1 MIDFGSLL
9 DKLEREG
16 NLRTIPTVAST
27 GVIDFSTNDY
37 LGLSEIPQ
45 LERAFLESQL
55 GEGAAMS
62 ASASRLLASRQQEFG
77 ALEERLSELYGGRGV
92 LTFNSGYHA
101 NTGIIPAIAK
111 AGKITILADKLVH
124 ASIIDGIMLSK
135 APFSRFRHNNLEALR
150 RDAVK
155 LLSADDITTLL
166 IVVES
171 VYSMDGDSCDIN
183 ALLDLRKELN
193 ALYSGRVMV
202 YVDEAH
208 AFGVCGPAGL
218 GLCAATGRM
227 EEVDIMVGTFGKA
240 LCSAGAFVC
249 ARKEIIDWLKN
260 SARSFIFSTALP
272 PIQALWTLEMVNRM
286 IGMDS
291 QRQHLRKLASLFSP
305 EAGHIVPVMVGDS
318 HKVVE
323 LSHKLEELGYKV
335 LPIRTPTVPPSTE
348 RLRIS
353 LSAARSV
360 EEVENLIAALKQLNA
375 L

>member
-16 NLRTIPTVAST
+16 NLRRIPST
-27 GVIDFSTNDY
+27 PATNIVDYSTNDY
-37 LGLSEIPQ
+37 LGISEIPQ
-45 LERAFLESQL
+45 LEREFLKSQVA
-55 GEGAAMS
+55 EGTAMS
-62 ASASRLLASRQQEFG
+62 ASAARLLASRQKEFG
-77 ALEERLSELYGGRGV
+77 DLEARLSELYNGRGV

-111 AGKITILADKLVH
+111 AGKITIMADKLVH

-135 APFSRFRHNNLEALR
+135 APFSRFRHNNLEALK

-155 LLSADDITTLL
+155 VLSADYTTTLL

-171 VYSMDGDSCDIN
+171 VYSMDGDSCDMDT
-183 ALLDLRKELN
+183 LLDLRKELN
-193 ALYSGRVMV
+193 DTFSGRVMV

-218 GLCAATGRM
+218 GLCAATRRLD
-227 EEVDIMVGTFGKA
+227 EVDILVGTFGKA

-272 PIQALWTLEMVNRM
+272 PIQARWTLEMVNMM

-291 QRQHLRKLASLFSP
+291 QREHLRTLAALFGP

-323 LSHKLEELGYKV
+323 LSRKLEELGHKV

-353 LSAARSV
+353 LSAARTV

>member
-16 NLRTIPTVAST
+16 NLRHIPSVASRQL
-27 GVIDFSTNDY
+27 VDYSTNDY
-37 LGLSEIPQ
+37 LGIAEMPN
-45 LERAFLESQL
+45 LEYAFLESQL
-55 GEGAAMS
+55 GGAAPMS
-62 ASASRLLASRQQEFG
+62 ASASRLLASRQEEFG
-77 ALEERLSELYGGRGV
+77 KLESRLSELYGGRGV
-92 LTFNSGYHA
+92 LTLNSGYHA
-101 NTGIIPAIAK
+101 NTGVIPALAK
-111 AGKITILADKLVH
+111 AGKIKILADKLVH

-135 APFSRFRHNNLEALR
+135 APFSRYRHNDLEALK
-150 RDAVK
+150 RDALK
-155 LLSADDITTLL
+155 ALDGDDSFTLL

-171 VYSMDGDSCDIN
+171 VYSMDGDCCDIS

-193 ALYSGRVMV
+193 SVYPDRVMV

-218 GLCAATGRM
+218 GLCAASGRLD
-227 EEVDIMVGTFGKA
+227 EVDILMGTFGKA

-249 ARKEIIDWLKN
+249 ARREIIDWLKN

-272 PIQALWTLEMVNRM
+272 PIQARWTLEMVNMM

-291 QRQHLRKLASLFSP
+291 QRQHLRQLAALFGP
-305 EAGHIVPVMVGDS
+305 EAGHIIPVMVGDS

-323 LSHKLEELGYKV
+323 LSRELEELGHKV

-353 LSAARSV
+353 LSAARTV
-360 EEVENLIAALKQLNA
+360 NEVENLIAALKQLHA
-375 L
+375 I